1 MTAPAKALARLWT
14 DRCSLYIQVKTT
26 DPGTNITRFSE
37 QPLAEDLPCR
47 LSFKSL
53 SAARAGPAAAVSQ
66 QTVLFL
72 APQPAIPAGC
82 RIVVRR
88 GGDPARELVFGRSGL
103 PGIYSH
109 HQEVPLEPFRGYA

>member
-1 MTAPAKALARLWT
+1 MTAAGKALARLWT

-26 DPGTNITRFSE
+26 DPDTNITGFSE

-53 SAARAGPAAAVSQ
+53 SAAKTGTAAAVSQ

-72 APQPAIPAGC
+72 APQPAVPAGC

-88 GGDPARELVFGRSGL
+88 GGDPALELTFGRSGL